1 MIFKATPEFAIAFTK
16 FSTLVGTCWPNYK
29 NAPKWKFVLFQIRWW
44 LTFCLSVSAFLP
56 MCYAAY
62 NHWRNILSFT
72 KSLFDAA
79 NTSQTFIKMIL
90 SKIHYK
96 RLQYLLYEME
106 NYVTNARE
114 DEREL
119 FIVYIKRCGK
129 LHLFVMIFGFMAI
142 LIIIVAPIGLP
153 QPFPNIA
160 DYPFPVDESPA
171 FELVYA
177 HQSAATLHCL
187 SIPVFDMQ
195 IALLLWYSGARL
207 ELLAREFKT
216 VTDNKHF
223 VECVK
228 KHQYLLWYIQEIII
242 SSRYILATTSVTCVI
257 AVITSGVHIA
267 GNEPVGFKI
276 PFAGAS
282 SIIAIILYISAWPS
296 EHLIHM
302 CEGVGTALYESEWVQ
317 NSKALNN
324 SMLIVMHRAQK
335 PSTIEV
341 IGVMPILS
349 LPYYATFLSKTFS
362 YFTTLRVLLSKVE
375 MD

>member
-1 MIFKATPEFAIAFTK
+1 
-16 FSTLVGTCWPNYK
+16 
-29 NAPKWKFVLFQIRWW
+29 
-44 LTFCLSVSAFLP
+44 
-56 MCYAAY
+56 
-62 NHWRNILSFT
+62 
-72 KSLFDAA
+72 
-79 NTSQTFIKMIL
+79 
-90 SKIHYK
+90 
-96 RLQYLLYEME
+96 ME

-129 LHLFVMIFGFMAI
+129 LHLFVMTFGFMAI

-216 VTDNKHF
+216 VTDNGHF

-228 KHQYLLWYIQEIII
+228 KHQYLLW
-242 SSRYILATTSVTCVI
+242 
-257 AVITSGVHIA
+257 
-267 GNEPVGFKI
+267 
-276 PFAGAS
+276 
-282 SIIAIILYISAWPS
+282 
-296 EHLIHM
+296 
-302 CEGVGTALYESEWVQ
+302 
-317 NSKALNN
+317 
-324 SMLIVMHRAQK
+324 
-335 PSTIEV
+335 
-341 IGVMPILS
+341 
-349 LPYYATFLSKTFS
+349 
-362 YFTTLRVLLSKVE
+362 
-375 MD
+375 